1 MRTKHWNAMLSL
13 VLVGILILL
22 AGCQPVGNVDVGKA
36 MAGSLAV
43 KSSEGKQTV
52 TLELTPDPGV
62 TMSPEGKRAFD
73 LFSKVKIDITEMKM
87 QDQLHTSLKGAFEY
101 QKGRVPFEL
110 VMSDMNYTLK
120 IEGAKKPIVIRN
132 SATAMNGSAAELPK
146 EVQEQLQQLSKKAV
160 EAMPS
165 LTSFFTRNF
174 PNPSKITAAEV
185 NETVN
190 GEALTL
196 QKVHAEVYGNELLG
210 LVKGFLTNVLAD
222 DQGLKDFIGVLYD
235 LYVPI
240 LKEVTKEAG
249 KDAANSMNDPL
260 TPYLNNKALAVE
272 FIHTFVKT
280 HLEQM
285 LKDFDASVDAMGP
298 EAKAWLN
305 DNQSLKMD
313 LYVDKDYVTRKSN
326 TEIGFTLP
334 QGKGDGL
341 KSVKITSVYEVWNV
355 NKPVQAATIDTA
367 GGVIEMN
374 GADGRMTASKF
385 VASLDPNSQ
394 LYKLLK
400 DELGVTKKN
409 ISMIVGEDKELTF
422 GTLPYN
428 DNGTIMVPA
437 RFVVEELDADVKWDE
452 ATKQVKVTD
461 PLSGA
466 VLVLTIGSDE
476 ATVNGKTVKLEKPA
490 VLVDGVTYVPV
501 RVVSEGL
508 GAKVG
513 WEQETQTV
521 KITRD

>member
-1 MRTKHWNAMLSL
+1 MRTKRWNTMLSL

-52 TLELTPDPGV
+52 TLELTPDPAV
-62 TMSPEGKRAFD
+62 TMSPEGKRMFD
-73 LFSKVKIDITEMKM
+73 LFSKVKIDITEMKT
-87 QDQLHTSLKGAFEY
+87 QDQLHASMKGAFEY

-120 IEGAKKPIVIRN
+120 IEGAKKPIMIRN
-132 SATAMNGSAAELPK
+132 SATAATELPK
-146 EVQEQLQQLSKKAV
+146 ELQEQLQQLSKKAV
-160 EAMPS
+160 EAVPS
-165 LTSFFTRNF
+165 LTPFFTRNF

-185 NETVN
+185 SETVN

-196 QKVHAEVYGNELLG
+196 QKVHAEIYGNELLG

-240 LKEVTKEAG
+240 LKEVTQEVG
-249 KDAANSMNDPL
+249 KNNADSNDTL

-272 FIHTFVKT
+272 FVHTFVKT
-280 HLEQM
+280 QLEQA
-285 LKDFDASVDAMGP
+285 LKDFDASVDKMDP
-298 EAKAWLN
+298 EAKAWLS

-326 TEIGFTLP
+326 AEIGFTLP
-334 QGKGDGL
+334 QGKGGGL

-355 NKPVQAATIDTA
+355 NKPIQAATIDTA

-374 GADGRMTASKF
+374 GADGSLTAGKF

-400 DELGVTKKN
+400 DDLGVTKKN
-409 ISMIVGEDKELTF
+409 ISMIVGEDKELSF

-437 RFVVEELDADVKWDE
+437 RFVVEELDADVKWDA

-490 VLVDGVTYVPV
+490 VLVEGVTFVPV

-513 WEQETQTV
+513 WEQAMQTV

>member
-1 MRTKHWNAMLSL
+1 MRTKRWNAMLSL
-13 VLVGILILL
+13 VLVGILVLL

-52 TLELTPDPGV
+52 TLELTPDPAV
-62 TMSPEGKRAFD
+62 TMTPEGKRMFD

-87 QDQLHTSLKGAFEY
+87 QDQLHMSLKGAFEY

-132 SATAMNGSAAELPK
+132 GATAMNGSAAELPK
-146 EVQEQLQQLSKKAV
+146 ELQEQIQQLSKKAV

-196 QKVHAEVYGNELLG
+196 QKIHAEIYGNELLG

-235 LYVPI
+235 LYVPL
-240 LKEVTKEAG
+240 LKEVTKENA
-249 KDAANSMNDPL
+249 DETL
-260 TPYLNNKALAVE
+260 TPYLNNKSLAVD
-272 FIHTFVKT
+272 FIHTFLKT
-280 HLEQM
+280 HLEQV
-285 LKDFDASVDAMGP
+285 LKEFDASVESMDP
-298 EAKAWLN
+298 EAKAWLSESL
-305 DNQSLKMD
+305 SLKTD
-313 LYVDKDYVTRKSN
+313 LYVDKDYITRKSN
-326 TEIGFTLP
+326 TEIGFMLP

-341 KSVKITSVYEVWNV
+341 KSVKITSAYELWNV
-355 NKPVQAATIDTA
+355 NKPVQAASIDTA
-367 GGVIEMN
+367 GGVIELN
-374 GADGRMTASKF
+374 GAEGRLTPSKF

-400 DELGVTKKN
+400 DDLGVTKKN
-409 ISMIVGEDKELTF
+409 IDMIVEDSKEF
-422 GTLPYN
+422 SYGTLPYN

-452 ATKQVKVTD
+452 ATKQVTVTD

-466 VLVLTIGSDE
+466 VLVLTIGSNE
-476 ATVNGKTVKLEKPA
+476 ATVNGKTVQLEKPA
-490 VLVDGVTYVPV
+490 ILVEGVTYVPV
-501 RVVSEGL
+501 RAVSEGL

>member
-1 MRTKHWNAMLSL
+1 MRTKRWNTMLSL

-22 AGCQPVGNVDVGKA
+22 AGCQSVGNVDVGKA

-52 TLELTPDPGV
+52 TLELTPDPAV
-62 TMSPEGKRAFD
+62 TMSPEGKRVFD

-87 QDQLHTSLKGAFEY
+87 QDQLHGSMKGEFEY

-120 IEGAKKPIVIRN
+120 IEGAKKPIMIRN
-132 SATAMNGSAAELPK
+132 SETAAAELPK
-146 EVQEQLQQLSKKAV
+146 ELQEQLQQLSKKAV
-160 EAMPS
+160 EVVPS
-165 LTSFFTRNF
+165 LTPLFTRNF
-174 PNPSKITAAEV
+174 PNPSKITAADV

-196 QKVHAEVYGNELLG
+196 QKVHAEIYGNELLG

-240 LKEVTKEAG
+240 LKEATKEIE
-249 KDAANSMNDPL
+249 NDTI
-260 TPYLNNKALAVE
+260 TPYLSNKALAVE
-272 FIHTFVKT
+272 FIHTFLKT

-285 LKDFDASVDAMGP
+285 LKDFDASVNEMGP
-298 EAKAWLN
+298 EAKAWLS

-374 GADGRMTASKF
+374 GADGRLTAGKF

-400 DELGVTKKN
+400 DDLGVTKKN
-409 ISMIVGEDKELTF
+409 ISMIVGEDKEMSF

-437 RFVVEELDADVKWDE
+437 RFVVEELDADVKWDA

-461 PLSGA
+461 PLNGTA
-466 VLVLTIGSDE
+466 LVLTIGSDE

-490 VLVDGVTYVPV
+490 VLVEGVTYVPV

-513 WEQETQTV
+513 WEQATQTV